1 MKRVLALSAL
11 LLTGC
16 AQLEGPTYHERDAG
30 QIFYVAGGNIGYS
43 RSPQMHKTRNQG
55 DVAAYQAEIE
65 ANEKRAIELRRQA
78 AKESANERR
87 GLTPRQK
94 CQIDWAMDRAVLQQ
108 KLYTATVHPSSN
120 EYRQLRSKV
129 VQHDLS
135 SETYVNKCMRKY

>member
-43 RSPQMHKTRNQG
+43 RSPQLHKTRNQG
-55 DVAAYQAEIE
+55 DIAAYQAEIE
-65 ANEKRAIELRRQA
+65 ANEKRARELKQQA
-78 AKESANERR
+78 TKEASKNRK

-94 CQIDWAMDRAVLQQ
+94 CQIDWAMDRAVLQNQ
-108 KLYTATVHPSSN
+108 LYTATVHPSSN

-129 VQHDLS
+129 VQHEIGA
-135 SETYVNKCMRKY
+135 ETYVNKCMRKY